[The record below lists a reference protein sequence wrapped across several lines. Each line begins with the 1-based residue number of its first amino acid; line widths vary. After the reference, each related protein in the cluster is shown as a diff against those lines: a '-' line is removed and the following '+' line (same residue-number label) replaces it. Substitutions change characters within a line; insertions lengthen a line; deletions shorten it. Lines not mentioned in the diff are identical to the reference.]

1 MSTWRSPP
9 AFIPVR
15 VSRQTT
21 SPWFLDL
28 IFPIA
33 KGVTAPGADVGTG
46 FAQCGGKT
54 SFGRT
59 TNIRRAAF
67 ETNEQSNGIMEEAL
81 NSFDNANQKGWE
93 ALRDHHYNVL
103 HKKK

>member
-1 MSTWRSPP
+1 MEISAGFYTRSRFPP
-9 AFIPVR
+9 NNKSLVPG
-15 VSRQTT
+15 
-21 SPWFLDL
+21 LDF
-28 IFPIA
+28 FPIA
-33 KGVTAPGADVGTG
+33 KGVTAPGAAVGTG

-67 ETNEQSNGIMEEAL
+67 ETNEQSNGIMEEAMY
-81 NSFDNANQKGWE
+81 SFDNANQKGWE
-93 ALRDHHYNVL
+93 ALREHHYNVL